1 MCLDWT
7 RSNAYTRLYKQ
18 SMRTSLKLE
27 HCRAMPRS
35 ERKQN
40 RRPEIGARGHS
51 RPARRGT
58 SAGRAAYSAPN
69 NVVSIDQAA
78 IPVNRPT
85 LTIPPETAV
94 VYAEGRLVASV
105 LKETQELKD
114 AVRSIEAHLGI
125 RFAHHGN
132 VPVSRNQLA
141 ALDRKSTRLN
151 SSHLGI
157 SYA

>member
-1 MCLDWT
+1 MCLGWT

-27 HCRAMPRS
+27 YCRAMPRS

-85 LTIPPETAV
+85 LRSEEHTSELQSLRHLVCRLLLEQKYPHSDLRPGSFPAPGH
-94 VYAEGRLVASV
+94 GR
-105 LKETQELKD
+105 
-114 AVRSIEAHLGI
+114 
-125 RFAHHGN
+125 
-132 VPVSRNQLA
+132 SRRL
-141 ALDRKSTRLN
+141 STRV
-151 SSHLGI
+151 
-157 SYA
+157 